1 MPTRNIRDRRLLT
14 RSADPKSD
22 LTAGGRTGV
31 RPFTMCRMGDVLAG
45 NHAVWEFERTT
56 NSLIIRFARGI
67 RTPRLWHALGERR
80 IPLEALSGVGLT
92 VGRRDTAVLHAR
104 VRVGADPLMEAA
116 AGQLREACDP
126 YRLVLPGGGGG
137 TGRAAAFAEALR
149 ERLGPAGPAE
159 RFLVRAPEPPA
170 TLKAYDARLAFDG
183 GAVTFRWSRTG
194 ATSAKW
200 KAGDQRYP
208 LAALA
213 GVVWHSPER
222 SGGHLRLL
230 PREGAGD
237 PRPDHDLASAVFGVG
252 YGAVHESLPF
262 AAGLLAALR
271 ARSPVASV
279 PPQRSWER
287 IQHLAELHSAGLLT
301 DAEYLALRD
310 RFTAGA

>member
-1 MPTRNIRDRRLLT
+1 
-14 RSADPKSD
+14 
-22 LTAGGRTGV
+22 
-31 RPFTMCRMGDVLAG
+31 MGDVLAG
-45 NHAVWEFERTT
+45 NHAVWEFDRTT

-80 IPLEALSGVGLT
+80 VPLEALSGVGLT
-92 VGRRDTAVLHAR
+92 VGRRDTVVLHAR

-116 AGQLREACDP
+116 AGQLRETCDP

-137 TGRAAAFAEALR
+137 TGRAAAFTEALR
-149 ERLGPAGPAE
+149 ERLGPSGPAE
-159 RFLVRAPEPPA
+159 RFLVHVPEPPA

-183 GAVTFRWSRTG
+183 GAVTFHWSRTG

-208 LAALA
+208 LAALT
-213 GVVWHSPER
+213 GLSWHSPER

-262 AAGLLAALR
+262 AAAVLVGLR
-271 ARSPVASV
+271 ARAVVASGAVGSSV
-279 PPQRSWER
+279 PGPRSWER

-301 DAEYLALRD
+301 DAEYRALRD
-310 RFTAGA
+310 RFPAGA

>member
-1 MPTRNIRDRRLLT
+1 
-14 RSADPKSD
+14 
-22 LTAGGRTGV
+22 
-31 RPFTMCRMGDVLAG
+31 MCRMGDVLAG
-45 NHAVWEFERTT
+45 NHAVWEFDRTT
-56 NSLIIRFARGI
+56 NSLIIRFARGM

-92 VGRRDTAVLHAR
+92 VGRRDTVVLHAR

-126 YRLVLPGGGGG
+126 YRLVVPGGGGP
-137 TGRAAAFAEALR
+137 GRAEAFTEALR

-159 RFLVRAPEPPA
+159 RFLVRVPEPPA

-183 GAVTFRWSRTG
+183 GAVTFHWSRTG

-208 LAALA
+208 LAALTGLA
-213 GVVWHSPER
+213 WHSPER
-222 SGGHLRLL
+222 PGGHLRLVS
-230 PREGAGD
+230 REAAGD

-262 AAGLLAALR
+262 AAAVLAALR
-271 ARSPVASV
+271 ARAVVASGAAGARV
-279 PPQRSWER
+279 PGPREWER
-287 IQHLAELHSAGLLT
+287 IQHLAELHGAGLLT
-301 DAEYLALRD
+301 DAEYRALRD